1 MTVDTAT
8 KTQEHTVTNSATVED
23 DTLHTNGQQPDNG
36 TDNGTDNG
44 ADDLLATLKRSAYAQ
59 DGYTFLD
66 AIEGVDWSA
75 RPPDHIVDA
84 AKFAVTVGASRLA
97 MKLAQESVRL
107 FPDNPRCQWAA
118 RVIAPGR
125 VVGTKPSS
133 GKDRGMRASMDWI
146 EAHGRSYRKQWI
158 AVSFGKLVASA
169 PSYPE
174 LKELLKDE
182 ADPECILITRVL

>member
-75 RPPDHIVDA
+75 RPVEHILKAIDMA
-84 AKFAVTVGASRLA
+84 LLVGASRLA

-107 FPDNPRCQWAA
+107 FPDDPRCQWSA
-118 RVIAPGR
+118 RVIAPAR
-125 VVGTKPSS
+125 VVGTSPAS
-133 GKDRGMRASMDWI
+133 GRNRRATYEWLRRN
-146 EAHGRSYRKQWI
+146 AKHYRKQW
-158 AVSFGKLVASA
+158 VGVRDDGTLVASA

-174 LKELLKDE
+174 LKVLLKEEEDLGG
-182 ADPECILITRVL
+182 ILVTKVL